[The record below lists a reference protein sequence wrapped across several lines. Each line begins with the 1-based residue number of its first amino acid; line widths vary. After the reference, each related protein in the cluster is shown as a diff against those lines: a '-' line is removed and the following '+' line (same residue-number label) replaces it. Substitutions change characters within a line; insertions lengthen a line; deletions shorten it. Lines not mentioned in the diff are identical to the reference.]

1 MIVILKNGLKK
12 LLINKSVMKK
22 LLFLFAFICSSAIFA
37 QNSVSGKLL
46 DKDNKPLPEIEVLL
60 INNKNQ
66 ETLKAAITDKDGNF
80 EFEGVKFEEAKIVI
94 EQNTYEK
101 FTSEIIKPS
110 ETNIQLGNISL
121 KESSKAI
128 EGVTIVAKKAF
139 VTQKIDRIVINPD
152 ALISNAGTTAL
163 DVLGKSPS
171 VNVDFNG
178 NVSLRGKS
186 GVQIFI
192 DDKPTYLA
200 GSDLADYLR
209 SIPSSSI
216 ESIEVIANPPAKYD
230 AAGNAGIIN
239 IRLKKTLAK
248 GFNGGFNL
256 SYGQGKYMRS
266 VNSANFNYRIQK
278 WNFFTNLSVNKT
290 ESYQDLTITREYFT
304 PEGQRTSIFTQN
316 SYITPKNKTNSM
328 KIGADFY
335 ADDKTTFGIVLNG
348 FINPSERN
356 TVNNAIIQDN
366 NLQTIN
372 TIQSEIPMD
381 IKFKNGS
388 ANLNM
393 TRKIKEK
400 QELSVNADFIK
411 YDSKIA
417 QSQFNKVLNPDN
429 SVLTDTRIDSNL
441 PSDVTIKAIKAD
453 YSGID
458 LLGGSFDFGAK
469 SSFVKTGNVADF
481 RDVKNGV
488 ETPNYTFSNNFDY
501 KENIHAVYANYA
513 KEFKKISLQLGLRM
527 ENSDIKGF
535 QKGNPLVKDS
545 AFTRKYTSLFPTM
558 YVQYRADSL
567 QNHVVGLSL
576 GRRID
581 RPNYKDM
588 NPFTYPM
595 DNYTFYGG
603 NPFLQ
608 PTFSYNADLN
618 YTYKKNYTFGFNYS
632 FINDLIS
639 ETNEQRNGIYY
650 SRPGNFDKHI
660 SYGFTFNGTKNI
672 TKWWTFQLY
681 TELYNNLFE
690 SNVYTEKLKDS
701 KWNWFIMP
709 TNQFVINKKWSAELA
724 GQYQTSILSGQ
735 FLIKPIGSIRAGIAT
750 KMFKDQGTLKLNIS
764 DAFYTNQVEGE
775 IRNIQNAK
783 AGWFSYLD
791 SRVVTLSFSY
801 RFSKGNNLKIR
812 NSGGSE
818 TEQNRVKI

>member
-1 MIVILKNGLKK
+1 
-12 LLINKSVMKK
+12 MKK
-22 LLFLFAFICSSAIFA
+22 LLFLFAIVLATITFA
-37 QNSVSGKLL
+37 QNSLTGKILG
-46 DKDNKPLPEIEVLL
+46 KDNLPISDVQVLL
-60 INNKNQ
+60 INASNE
-66 ETLKAAITDKDGNF
+66 ETLKVAITDKDGKF
-80 EFEGVKFEEAKIVI
+80 EIENVKFDEAKIVV
-94 EQNTYEK
+94 EQSDYEK
-101 FTSEIIKPS
+101 YTSDLIKPS
-110 ETNIQLGNISL
+110 EANIDLPDINL
-121 KESSKAI
+121 KSATKSIEAI
-128 EGVTIVAKKAF
+128 TIVAKKPF
-139 VTQKIDRIVINPD
+139 VTQKIDRVVINPD

-171 VNVDFNG
+171 VNVDFND
-178 NVSLRGKS
+178 NISLRGKS

-209 SIPSSSI
+209 SIPSSNI
-216 ESIEVIANPPAKYD
+216 ESIEVIPNPPAKYD
-230 AAGNAGIIN
+230 ASGNAGIIN

-256 SYGQGKYMRS
+256 AYGQGKYMRS

-290 ESYQDLTITREYFT
+290 KSYQDLTIKREYFN
-304 PEGQRTSIFTQN
+304 PAGERTSIFTQN
-316 SYITPKNKTNSM
+316 SYITPTNRTNSM

-335 ADDKTTFGIVLNG
+335 ANDKTTFGIVLNG

-372 TIQSEIPMD
+372 KIEANIPMD
-381 IKFKNGS
+381 IMFKNGS
-388 ANLNM
+388 VNLNM
-393 TRKIKEK
+393 TRKIKDK
-400 QELSVNADFIK
+400 QELSINADYIK
-411 YDSKIA
+411 YDSKIE
-417 QSQFNKVLNPDN
+417 QSQFNKTLNPDN
-429 SVLTDTRIDSNL
+429 SVFADTRIDSKL
-441 PSDVTIKAIKAD
+441 PSDVTIKVLKAD
-453 YSGID
+453 YSGVN
-458 LLGGSFDFGAK
+458 LFGGSFDLGAK

-481 RDVKNGV
+481 RDVKDGI

-501 KENIHAVYANYA
+501 KENIHAVYTNYA
-513 KEFKKISLQLGLRM
+513 KEFDKISIQLGLRM
-527 ENSDIKGF
+527 EYSDIKGY
-535 QKGNPLVKDS
+535 QKGNPVVKDS
-545 AFTRKYTSLFPTM
+545 AFTKRYASLFPTFFI
-558 YVQYRADSL
+558 QYRADSL

-603 NPFLQ
+603 NPFLE

-618 YTYKKNYTFGFNYS
+618 YTFKKNYTLGFNYS
-632 FINDLIS
+632 YIDNLIS

-650 SRPGNFDKHI
+650 SRPGNFDRQI
-660 SYGFTFNGTKNI
+660 SYGFTFNSSTNI

-681 TELYNNLFE
+681 TELMHNAFK
-690 SNVYTEKLKDS
+690 SNVYTEKLDDS
-701 KWNWFIMP
+701 KWNWFVMP
-709 TNQFVINKKWSAELA
+709 TNQFTINKKWSAELA

-735 FLIKPIGSIRAGIAT
+735 FLISPIGSIRAGIST
-750 KMFKDQGTLKLNIS
+750 KILKDQGTLKLNVS
-764 DAFYTNQVEGE
+764 DLFYTNQVEGE

-783 AGWFSYLD
+783 AGWFSYMD

-812 NSGGSE
+812 QSGGSE
-818 TEQNRVKI
+818 TEQSRVKI

>member
-1 MIVILKNGLKK
+1 
-12 LLINKSVMKK
+12 MKK
-22 LLFLFAFICSSAIFA
+22 LLFLFAIVLSTITFA
-37 QNSVSGKLL
+37 QNSLTGKILG
-46 DKDNKPLPEIEVLL
+46 KDNLPISDVQILL
-60 INNKNQ
+60 INASNQ
-66 ETLKAAITDKDGNF
+66 ETLKVAITDKDGKF
-80 EFEGVKFEEAKIVI
+80 EIENVKFDEAKIVI
-94 EQNTYEK
+94 EQSDYEK
-101 FTSEIIKPS
+101 YTSDLIKPS
-110 ETNIQLGNISL
+110 EAIINLPDITL
-121 KESSKAI
+121 KSGTKSI
-128 EGVTIVAKKAF
+128 EAVTIVAKKPF
-139 VTQKIDRIVINPD
+139 VTQKIDRVVINPD

-171 VNVDFNG
+171 VNVDFND
-178 NVSLRGKS
+178 NISLRGKS

-209 SIPSSSI
+209 SIPSSNI
-216 ESIEVIANPPAKYD
+216 ESIEVIPNPPAKYD
-230 AAGNAGIIN
+230 ASGNAGIIN

-256 SYGQGKYMRS
+256 AYGQGKYMRS

-290 ESYQDLTITREYFT
+290 RSYQDLTIKREYFT
-304 PEGQRTSIFTQN
+304 PEGERTSIFTQN
-316 SYITPKNKTNSM
+316 SYITPTNRTNSM

-335 ADDKTTFGIVLNG
+335 ANDKTTFGIVLNG

-372 TIQSEIPMD
+372 KIEANIPMD
-381 IKFKNGS
+381 IMFKNGS
-388 ANLNM
+388 VNVNM
-393 TRKIKEK
+393 NRKIKDK
-400 QELSVNADFIK
+400 QELSINADYIK
-411 YDSKIA
+411 YDSKIE
-417 QSQFNKVLNPDN
+417 QSQFNKTLNPEN
-429 SVLTDTRIDSNL
+429 SVLADTRIDSKL
-441 PSDVTIKAIKAD
+441 PSDVTIKVLKAD
-453 YSGID
+453 YSGIN
-458 LLGGSFDFGAK
+458 LFGGSFDLGAK

-481 RDVKNGV
+481 RDVENGV
-488 ETPNYTFSNNFDY
+488 EKPNYTFSNNFDY
-501 KENIHAVYANYA
+501 KENIHAVYTNYA
-513 KEFKKISLQLGLRM
+513 KEFDKISIQLGLRM
-527 ENSDIKGF
+527 EYSDIKGY
-535 QKGNPLVKDS
+535 QKGNPVVKDS
-545 AFTRKYTSLFPTM
+545 AFTKRYASLFPTFFI
-558 YVQYRADSL
+558 QYRADSL

-603 NPFLQ
+603 NPFLE

-618 YTYKKNYTFGFNYS
+618 YTFKKNYTLGFNYS
-632 FINDLIS
+632 YIDNLIS

-650 SRPGNFDKHI
+650 SRPGNFDRQI
-660 SYGFTFNGTKNI
+660 SYGFTFNSSTNI

-681 TELYNNLFE
+681 TELIHNAFK
-690 SNVYTEKLKDS
+690 SDVYTEKLNDS
-701 KWNWFIMP
+701 KWNWFVMP
-709 TNQFVINKKWSAELA
+709 TNQFTISKKWSAELA

-735 FLIKPIGSIRAGIAT
+735 FLISPIGSIRAGIST
-750 KMFKDQGTLKLNIS
+750 KILKDQGTLKLNVS
-764 DAFYTNQVEGE
+764 DMFYTNQVEGE

-783 AGWFSYLD
+783 AGWFSYME

-812 NSGGSE
+812 QSGGSE
-818 TEQNRVKI
+818 TEQSRVKI

>member
-1 MIVILKNGLKK
+1 
-12 LLINKSVMKK
+12 MKK
-22 LLFLFAFICSSAIFA
+22 LLFLLAIVLSTITFA
-37 QNSVSGKLL
+37 QNSLTGKILG
-46 DKDNKPLPEIEVLL
+46 KDNLPIPDVQVLL
-60 INNKNQ
+60 INASNE
-66 ETLKAAITDKDGNF
+66 ETLKVVITDKEGKF
-80 EFEGVKFEEAKIVI
+80 EIENVKFDEAKIVI
-94 EQNTYEK
+94 EQSDYEK
-101 FTSEIIKPS
+101 YTSDLIKPS
-110 ETNIQLGNISL
+110 EANINLPDINL
-121 KESSKAI
+121 KSGTKSI
-128 EGVTIVAKKAF
+128 EAVTIVAKKPF
-139 VTQKIDRIVINPD
+139 VTQKIDRVVINPD

-171 VNVDFNG
+171 VNVDFND

-209 SIPSSSI
+209 SIPSSNI
-216 ESIEVIANPPAKYD
+216 ESIEVIPNPPAKYD
-230 AAGNAGIIN
+230 ASGNAGIIN

-256 SYGQGKYMRS
+256 AYGQGKYMRS

-290 ESYQDLTITREYFT
+290 RSYQDLTIKREYFT
-304 PEGQRTSIFTQN
+304 PEGERTSIFTQN
-316 SYITPKNKTNSM
+316 SYITPTNRTNSM

-335 ADDKTTFGIVLNG
+335 ANDKTTFGIVLNG

-356 TVNNAIIQDN
+356 TMNNAVIQDN

-372 TIQSEIPMD
+372 KIEANIPMD
-381 IKFKNGS
+381 VMFKNGS
-388 ANLNM
+388 VNLNM
-393 TRKIKEK
+393 TRKIKDK
-400 QELSVNADFIK
+400 QELSINADYIK
-411 YDSKIA
+411 YDSKIE
-417 QSQFNKVLNPDN
+417 QSQFNKTLNPDN
-429 SVLTDTRIDSNL
+429 SVFADTRIDSKL
-441 PSDVTIKAIKAD
+441 PSDVTIKVLKAD
-453 YSGID
+453 YSGIN
-458 LLGGSFDFGAK
+458 LFGGSFDLGAK

-481 RDVKNGV
+481 RDVKDGI

-501 KENIHAVYANYA
+501 KENIHAVYTNYA
-513 KEFKKISLQLGLRM
+513 KEFDKISIQLGLRM
-527 ENSDIKGF
+527 EYSDIKGY
-535 QKGNPLVKDS
+535 QKGNPVVKDS
-545 AFTRKYTSLFPTM
+545 AFTKRYASLFPTFFI
-558 YVQYRADSL
+558 QYRADSL

-603 NPFLQ
+603 NPFLE

-618 YTYKKNYTFGFNYS
+618 YTFKKNYTLGFNYS
-632 FINDLIS
+632 YIDNLIS

-650 SRPGNFDKHI
+650 SRPGNFDRQI
-660 SYGFTFNGTKNI
+660 SYGFTFNSSTNI

-681 TELYNNLFE
+681 TELIHNAFK
-690 SNVYTEKLKDS
+690 SDVYTEKLNDS
-701 KWNWFIMP
+701 KWNWFVMP
-709 TNQFVINKKWSAELA
+709 TNQFTISKKWSAELA

-735 FLIKPIGSIRAGIAT
+735 FLISPIGSIRAGIST
-750 KMFKDQGTLKLNIS
+750 KILKDQGTLKLNVS
-764 DAFYTNQVEGE
+764 DMFYTNQVEGE

-783 AGWFSYLD
+783 AGWFSYMD

-801 RFSKGNNLKIR
+801 RFSKGNTLKIR
-812 NSGGSE
+812 QSGGSE
-818 TEQNRVKI
+818 TEQSRVKI

>member
-1 MIVILKNGLKK
+1 MRK
-12 LLINKSVMKK
+12 LF
-22 LLFLFAFICSSAIFA
+22 FLFAFICTSTIFA
-37 QNSVSGKLL
+37 QTSILGKILS
-46 DKDNKPLPEIEVLL
+46 KDNLPVSDVEVSL
-60 INNKNQ
+60 INLSNQ
-66 ETLKAAITDKDGNF
+66 ETLKVAITDKEGKF
-80 EFEGVKFEEAKIVI
+80 ELDNVKFDEAKIVI
-94 EQNTYEK
+94 EHNNYEK

-110 ETNIQLGNISL
+110 ETNIVLPDISL
-121 KESSKAI
+121 KGSSKTI

-139 VTQKIDRIVINPD
+139 VTQKMDRIVINPD

-171 VNVDFNG
+171 VNVDFNS
-178 NVSLRGKS
+178 NISLRGKS

-256 SYGQGKYMRS
+256 AYGQGKYMRS

-290 ESYQDLTITREYFT
+290 RSYQDLTIKREYFT
-304 PEGQRTSIFTQN
+304 PEGERTSIFTQN
-316 SYITPKNKTNSM
+316 SYITPTNRTNSM

-366 NLQTIN
+366 DLQTVN
-372 TIQSEIPMD
+372 TIEANIPMD

-388 ANLNM
+388 VNLNM
-393 TRKIKEK
+393 TRKIKDK
-400 QELSVNADFIK
+400 QELSINTDYIK
-411 YDSKIA
+411 YDSKIE
-417 QSQFNKVLNPDN
+417 QSQFNKTLNPDN
-429 SVLTDTRIDSNL
+429 SVFADTRIDSKL
-441 PSDVTIKAIKAD
+441 PSDVTIKVLKAD
-453 YSGID
+453 YNGINLFGGNFD
-458 LLGGSFDFGAK
+458 LGAK

-501 KENIHAVYANYA
+501 KENIHAVYTNYA
-513 KEFKKISLQLGLRM
+513 KEFDKISIQLGLRM
-527 ENSDIKGF
+527 EYSDIKGY
-535 QKGNPLVKDS
+535 QKGNPIVKDS
-545 AFTRKYTSLFPTM
+545 AFTKRYASLFPTFFI
-558 YVQYRADSL
+558 QYRADSL

-603 NPFLQ
+603 NPFLE

-618 YTYKKNYTFGFNYS
+618 YTFKKNYTLGFNYS
-632 FINDLIS
+632 YIDNLIS
-639 ETNEQRNGIYY
+639 ETNEQRDGIYY
-650 SRPGNFDKHI
+650 SRPGNFDRQI
-660 SYGFTFNGTKNI
+660 SYGFTFNSSTKI

-681 TELYNNLFE
+681 TELMHNAFK
-690 SNVYTEKLKDS
+690 SDVYTEKLNDS
-701 KWNWFIMP
+701 KWNWFVMP
-709 TNQFVINKKWSAELA
+709 TNQFTISKKWSAELA

-735 FLIKPIGSIRAGIAT
+735 FLISPIGSVRAGIST
-750 KMFKDQGTLKLNIS
+750 KILKDQGTLKLNVS
-764 DAFYTNQVEGE
+764 DMFYTNQVEGE

-812 NSGGSE
+812 QSGGSE
-818 TEQNRVKI
+818 TEQSRVKI

>member
-1 MIVILKNGLKK
+1 
-12 LLINKSVMKK
+12 MKK
-22 LLFLFAFICSSAIFA
+22 LLFLFAIVLSTITFA
-37 QNSVSGKLL
+37 QNSLTGKILG
-46 DKDNKPLPEIEVLL
+46 KDNLPISDVQVLL
-60 INNKNQ
+60 INASNE
-66 ETLKAAITDKDGNF
+66 ETLKVAITDKDGKF
-80 EFEGVKFEEAKIVI
+80 EIENVKFDEAKIVV
-94 EQNTYEK
+94 EQSDYEK
-101 FTSEIIKPS
+101 YTSDLIKPS
-110 ETNIQLGNISL
+110 EANIDLPDINL
-121 KESSKAI
+121 KSATKSI
-128 EGVTIVAKKAF
+128 EAVTIVAKKPF
-139 VTQKIDRIVINPD
+139 VTQKIDRVVINPD

-171 VNVDFNG
+171 VNVDFND
-178 NVSLRGKS
+178 NISLRGKS

-200 GSDLADYLR
+200 GSDLGDYLR
-209 SIPSSSI
+209 SIPSSNI
-216 ESIEVIANPPAKYD
+216 ESIEVIPNPPAKYD
-230 AAGNAGIIN
+230 ASGNAGIIN

-256 SYGQGKYMRS
+256 AYGQGKYMRS

-290 ESYQDLTITREYFT
+290 KSYQDLTIKREYFN
-304 PEGQRTSIFTQN
+304 PAGERTSIFTQN
-316 SYITPKNKTNSM
+316 SYITPTNRTNSM

-335 ADDKTTFGIVLNG
+335 ANDKTTFGIVLNG

-372 TIQSEIPMD
+372 KIEANIPMD
-381 IKFKNGS
+381 IMFKNGS
-388 ANLNM
+388 VNLNM
-393 TRKIKEK
+393 TRKIKDK
-400 QELSVNADFIK
+400 QELSINADYIK
-411 YDSKIA
+411 YDSKIE
-417 QSQFNKVLNPDN
+417 QSQFNKTLNPDN
-429 SVLTDTRIDSNL
+429 PVFADTRIDSKL
-441 PSDVTIKAIKAD
+441 PSDVTIKVLKAD
-453 YSGID
+453 YSGVN
-458 LLGGSFDFGAK
+458 LFGGSFDLGAK

-481 RDVKNGV
+481 RDVKDGI

-501 KENIHAVYANYA
+501 KENIHAVYTNYA
-513 KEFKKISLQLGLRM
+513 KEFDKISIQLGLRM
-527 ENSDIKGF
+527 EYSDIKGY
-535 QKGNPLVKDS
+535 QKGNPVVKDS
-545 AFTRKYTSLFPTM
+545 AFTKRYASLFPTFFI
-558 YVQYRADSL
+558 QYRADSL

-603 NPFLQ
+603 NPFLE

-618 YTYKKNYTFGFNYS
+618 YTFKKNYTLGFNYS
-632 FINDLIS
+632 YIDNLIS

-650 SRPGNFDKHI
+650 SRPGNFDRQI
-660 SYGFTFNGTKNI
+660 SYGFTFNSSTNI

-681 TELYNNLFE
+681 TELMHNAFK
-690 SNVYTEKLKDS
+690 SNVYTEKLDDS
-701 KWNWFIMP
+701 KWNWFVMP
-709 TNQFVINKKWSAELA
+709 TNQFTISKKWSAELA

-735 FLIKPIGSIRAGIAT
+735 FLISPIGSIRAGIST
-750 KMFKDQGTLKLNIS
+750 KILKDQGTLKLNVS
-764 DAFYTNQVEGE
+764 DLFYTNQVEGE

-783 AGWFSYLD
+783 AGWFSYMD

-812 NSGGSE
+812 QSGGSE
-818 TEQNRVKI
+818 TEQSRVKI

>member
-1 MIVILKNGLKK
+1 
-12 LLINKSVMKK
+12 MKK
-22 LLFLFAFICSSAIFA
+22 LLFLFAIVLATITFA
-37 QNSVSGKLL
+37 QNSLTGKILG
-46 DKDNKPLPEIEVLL
+46 KDNLPISDVQVLL
-60 INNKNQ
+60 INASNE
-66 ETLKAAITDKDGNF
+66 ETLKVAITDKDGKF
-80 EFEGVKFEEAKIVI
+80 EIENVKFDEAKIVV
-94 EQNTYEK
+94 EQSDYEK
-101 FTSEIIKPS
+101 YTSDLIKPS
-110 ETNIQLGNISL
+110 EANIDLPDINL
-121 KESSKAI
+121 KSATKSIEAI
-128 EGVTIVAKKAF
+128 TIVAKKPF
-139 VTQKIDRIVINPD
+139 VTQKIDRVVINPD

-171 VNVDFNG
+171 VNVDFND
-178 NVSLRGKS
+178 NISLRGKS

-209 SIPSSSI
+209 SIPSSNI
-216 ESIEVIANPPAKYD
+216 ESIEVIPNPPAKYD
-230 AAGNAGIIN
+230 ASGNAGIIN

-256 SYGQGKYMRS
+256 AYGQGKYMRS

-290 ESYQDLTITREYFT
+290 KSYQDLTIKREYFN
-304 PEGQRTSIFTQN
+304 PAGERTSIFTQN
-316 SYITPKNKTNSM
+316 SYITPTNRTNSM

-335 ADDKTTFGIVLNG
+335 ANDKTTFGIVLNG

-372 TIQSEIPMD
+372 KIEANIPMN
-381 IKFKNGS
+381 IMFKNGS
-388 ANLNM
+388 VNLNM
-393 TRKIKEK
+393 TRKIKDK
-400 QELSVNADFIK
+400 QELSINADYIK
-411 YDSKIA
+411 YDSKIE
-417 QSQFNKVLNPDN
+417 QSQFNKTLNPDN
-429 SVLTDTRIDSNL
+429 SVFADTRIDSKL
-441 PSDVTIKAIKAD
+441 PSDVTIKVLKAD
-453 YSGID
+453 YSGVN
-458 LLGGSFDFGAK
+458 LFGGSFDLGAK

-481 RDVKNGV
+481 RDVKDGI

-501 KENIHAVYANYA
+501 KENIHAVYTNYA
-513 KEFKKISLQLGLRM
+513 KEFDKISIQLGLRM
-527 ENSDIKGF
+527 EYSDIKGY
-535 QKGNPLVKDS
+535 QKGNPVVKDS
-545 AFTRKYTSLFPTM
+545 AFTKRYASLFPTFFI
-558 YVQYRADSL
+558 QYRADSL

-603 NPFLQ
+603 NPFLE

-618 YTYKKNYTFGFNYS
+618 YTFKKNYTLGFNYS
-632 FINDLIS
+632 YIDNLIS

-650 SRPGNFDKHI
+650 SRPGNFDRQI
-660 SYGFTFNGTKNI
+660 SYGFTFNSSTNI

-681 TELYNNLFE
+681 TELMHNAFK
-690 SNVYTEKLKDS
+690 SNVYTEKLDDS
-701 KWNWFIMP
+701 KWNWFVMP
-709 TNQFVINKKWSAELA
+709 TNQFTISKKWSAELA

-735 FLIKPIGSIRAGIAT
+735 FLISPIGSIRAGIST
-750 KMFKDQGTLKLNIS
+750 KILKDQGTLKLNVS
-764 DAFYTNQVEGE
+764 DLFYTNQVEGE

-783 AGWFSYLD
+783 AGWFSYMD

-812 NSGGSE
+812 QSGGSE
-818 TEQNRVKI
+818 TEQSRVKI

>member
-1 MIVILKNGLKK
+1 MRK
-12 LLINKSVMKK
+12 LF
-22 LLFLFAFICSSAIFA
+22 FLFAFICTSAIFA
-37 QNSVSGKLL
+37 QTSVSGKILG
-46 DKDNKPLPEIEVLL
+46 KDNLPLSDVEVSLV
-60 INNKNQ
+60 NPSNQ
-66 ETLKAAITDKDGNF
+66 ETLKVAITDKDGKF
-80 EFEGVKFEEAKIVI
+80 ELDNVKFDEAKIII
-94 EQNTYEK
+94 EQNNYEK
-101 FTSEIIKPS
+101 FTSEIIKSS
-110 ETNIQLGNISL
+110 EDNIEVPDISL
-121 KESSKAI
+121 KESTKAI
-128 EGVTIVAKKAF
+128 EGVTIVAKKPF
-139 VTQKIDRIVINPD
+139 VTQKIDRVVINPD

-230 AAGNAGIIN
+230 AAGNSGIIN

-256 SYGQGKYMRS
+256 AYGQGKYRRS

-290 ESYQDLTITREYFT
+290 ASYQDLTITREYFT
-304 PEGQRTSIFTQN
+304 PEGQRTSTFTQN
-316 SYITPKNKTNSM
+316 SYITPKNKTNSL

-356 TVNNAIIQDN
+356 TVNNAIDQTND
-366 NLQTIN
+366 LQTIK
-372 TIQSEIPMD
+372 TIHADIPMD

-388 ANLNM
+388 VNLNM
-393 TRKIKEK
+393 TRKIKDK
-400 QELSVNADFIK
+400 QELSVNADYIK
-411 YDSKIA
+411 YDSKIY
-417 QSQFNKVLNPDN
+417 QRQFYTTFYPNNPIAEN
-429 SVLTDTRIDSNL
+429 TRIDSNL
-441 PSDVTIKAIKAD
+441 PSDVTIKVVKAD

-469 SSFVKTGNVADF
+469 SSFVKTGNIADF
-481 RDVKNGV
+481 RDVENGV

-535 QKGNPLVKDS
+535 QKGNPMVKDS

-558 YVQYRADSL
+558 FVQYRADSL

-603 NPFLQ
+603 NPFLR

-632 FINDLIS
+632 YIDDLIS

-650 SRPGNFDKHI
+650 SRPGNFDKQI

-681 TELYNNLFE
+681 TELMHNAFK
-690 SNVYTEKLKDS
+690 SDVYTEKLNDS
-701 KWNWFIMP
+701 KWNWFVMP
-709 TNQFVINKKWSAELA
+709 TNQFIINKKWSAELA
-724 GQYQTSILSGQ
+724 GQYQTAILSGQ
-735 FLIKPIGSIRAGIAT
+735 FLISPIGSIRAGIAT
-750 KMFKDQGTLKLNIS
+750 KMFKDQGTLKLNVS
-764 DAFYTNQVEGE
+764 DIFYTNQVEGE

-801 RFSKGNNLKIR
+801 RFSKGNNFKTR
-812 NSGGSE
+812 KTGGSE
-818 TEQNRVKI
+818 TEQSRVKI

>member
-1 MIVILKNGLKK
+1 
-12 LLINKSVMKK
+12 MKK
-22 LLFLFAFICSSAIFA
+22 LLFLFAIVLSTITFA
-37 QNSVSGKLL
+37 QNSLTGKILG
-46 DKDNKPLPEIEVLL
+46 KDNLPISDVQVLL
-60 INNKNQ
+60 INASNE
-66 ETLKAAITDKDGNF
+66 ETLKVAITDKDGKF
-80 EFEGVKFEEAKIVI
+80 EIENVKFDEAKIVV
-94 EQNTYEK
+94 EQSDYEK
-101 FTSEIIKPS
+101 YTSDLIKPS
-110 ETNIQLGNISL
+110 EANIDLPDINL
-121 KESSKAI
+121 KSATKSI
-128 EGVTIVAKKAF
+128 EAVTIVAKKPF
-139 VTQKIDRIVINPD
+139 VTQKIDRVVINPD

-171 VNVDFNG
+171 VNVDFND
-178 NVSLRGKS
+178 NISLRGKS

-209 SIPSSSI
+209 SIPSSNI
-216 ESIEVIANPPAKYD
+216 ESIEVIPNPPAKYD
-230 AAGNAGIIN
+230 ASGNAGIIN

-256 SYGQGKYMRS
+256 AYGQGKYMRS

-290 ESYQDLTITREYFT
+290 KSYQDLTIKREYFN
-304 PEGQRTSIFTQN
+304 PAGERTSIFTQN
-316 SYITPKNKTNSM
+316 SYITPTNRTNSM

-335 ADDKTTFGIVLNG
+335 ANDKTTFGIVLNG

-372 TIQSEIPMD
+372 KIEANIPMN
-381 IKFKNGS
+381 IMFKNGS
-388 ANLNM
+388 VNLNM
-393 TRKIKEK
+393 TRKIKDK
-400 QELSVNADFIK
+400 QELSINADYIK
-411 YDSKIA
+411 YDSKIE
-417 QSQFNKVLNPDN
+417 QSQFNKTLNPDN
-429 SVLTDTRIDSNL
+429 SVFADTRIDSKL
-441 PSDVTIKAIKAD
+441 PSDVTIKVLKAD
-453 YSGID
+453 YSGVN
-458 LLGGSFDFGAK
+458 LFGGSFDLGAK

-481 RDVKNGV
+481 RDVKDGI

-501 KENIHAVYANYA
+501 KENIHAVYTNYA
-513 KEFKKISLQLGLRM
+513 KEFDKISIQLGLRM
-527 ENSDIKGF
+527 EYSDIKGY
-535 QKGNPLVKDS
+535 QKGNPVVKDS
-545 AFTRKYTSLFPTM
+545 AFTKRYASLFPTFFI
-558 YVQYRADSL
+558 QYRADSL

-603 NPFLQ
+603 NPFLE

-618 YTYKKNYTFGFNYS
+618 YTFKKNYTLGFNYS
-632 FINDLIS
+632 YIDNLIS

-650 SRPGNFDKHI
+650 SRPGNFDRQI
-660 SYGFTFNGTKNI
+660 SYGFTFNSSTNI

-681 TELYNNLFE
+681 TELMHNAFK
-690 SNVYTEKLKDS
+690 SNVYTEKLDDS
-701 KWNWFIMP
+701 KWNWFVMP
-709 TNQFVINKKWSAELA
+709 TNQFTINKKWSAELA

-735 FLIKPIGSIRAGIAT
+735 FLISPIGSIRAGIST
-750 KMFKDQGTLKLNIS
+750 KILKDQGTLKLNVS
-764 DAFYTNQVEGE
+764 DLFYTNQVEGE

-783 AGWFSYLD
+783 AGWFSYMD

-812 NSGGSE
+812 QSGGSE
-818 TEQNRVKI
+818 TEQSRVKI

>member
-1 MIVILKNGLKK
+1 MIRK
-12 LLINKSVMKK
+12 LLY
-22 LLFLFAFICSSAIFA
+22 LFAFICSSVIFA
-37 QNSVSGKLL
+37 QNLISGKILG
-46 DKDNKPLPEIEVLL
+46 KDNLPLSGVEVSL
-60 INNKNQ
+60 INPSSQ
-66 ETLKAAITDKDGNF
+66 ETLKVAITDKEGKF
-80 EFEGVKFEEAKIVI
+80 ELDNVKFDEAKIVI
-94 EQNTYEK
+94 EQNHYDK

-110 ETNIQLGNISL
+110 ETNIVLPDINL

-128 EGVTIVAKKAF
+128 EGVTIVAKKPF

-178 NVSLRGKS
+178 IVSLRGKNS
-186 GVQIFI
+186 VQIFI

-209 SIPSSSI
+209 SIPSSNI

-256 SYGQGKYMRS
+256 SYGQGKYMRT

-290 ESYQDLTITREYFT
+290 ESYQDLTITREYFN
-304 PEGQRTSIFTQN
+304 PAGERTSIFTQN
-316 SYITPKNKTNSM
+316 SYITPKNRTNAL

-335 ADDKTTFGIVLNG
+335 ANDKTTFGIVLNG
-348 FINPSERN
+348 FVNPSERN
-356 TVNNAIIQDN
+356 TVNNATDQTND
-366 NLQTIN
+366 LQTIK
-372 TIQSEIPMD
+372 TIHADIPMNV
-381 IKFKNGS
+381 KFKNGS
-388 ANLNM
+388 VNLNM
-393 TRKIKEK
+393 TRKIKDK
-400 QELSVNADFIK
+400 QELTVNADYIN
-411 YDSKIA
+411 YDSKIK
-417 QSQFNKVLNPDN
+417 QSQFNTTFYPNNPVAEN
-429 SVLTDTRIDSNL
+429 TRIDSRL
-441 PSDVTIKAIKAD
+441 PSDVTIKVLKAD
-453 YSGID
+453 YSGIN
-458 LLGGSFDFGAK
+458 LFGGNFDFGAK

-481 RDVKNGV
+481 RDVQNGM

-501 KENIHAVYANYA
+501 KEDIHAVYTNYA
-513 KEFKKISLQLGLRM
+513 KDFEKISVQLGLRM
-527 ENSDIKGF
+527 EYSDIKGDRN
-535 QKGNPLVKDS
+535 GNPTKIDTT
-545 AFTRKYTSLFPTM
+545 FTKKYTSLFPTFFI
-558 YVQYRADSL
+558 QYRADSL

-603 NPFLQ
+603 NPFLR

-632 FINDLIS
+632 YIDDLIS

-650 SRPGNFDKHI
+650 SRPGNFAKQV
-660 SYGFTFNGTKNI
+660 SYGFSFNGNFAI
-672 TKWWTFQLY
+672 TKWWTLQCY
-681 TELYNNLFE
+681 TEMTHNYFE
-690 SNVYTEKLKDS
+690 SKVYTEYLSDA

-709 TNQFVINKKWSAELA
+709 TNQFIIIKKWSAELA
-724 GQYQTSILSGQ
+724 GQYQTTILSGQ
-735 FLIKPIGSIRAGIAT
+735 FLISPIGSVRAGIAT
-750 KMFKDQGTLKLNIS
+750 KVFKDQGTLKLNIS
-764 DAFYTNQVEGE
+764 DAFYTNQIEGQ
-775 IRNIQNAK
+775 IRNIQNAR

-801 RFSKGNNLKIR
+801 RFSKGNNLKVR
-812 NSGGSE
+812 QSGGSE
-818 TEQNRVKI
+818 TEQSRVKI

>member
-1 MIVILKNGLKK
+1 
-12 LLINKSVMKK
+12 MKK
-22 LLFLFAFICSSAIFA
+22 LLFLFAIVLSTITFA
-37 QNSVSGKLL
+37 QNSLTGKILG
-46 DKDNKPLPEIEVLL
+46 KDNLPISDVQVLL
-60 INNKNQ
+60 INASNE
-66 ETLKAAITDKDGNF
+66 ETLKVAITDKDGKF
-80 EFEGVKFEEAKIVI
+80 EIENVKFDEAKIVV
-94 EQNTYEK
+94 EQSDYEK
-101 FTSEIIKPS
+101 YTSDLIKPS
-110 ETNIQLGNISL
+110 EANIDLPDINL
-121 KESSKAI
+121 KSATKSI
-128 EGVTIVAKKAF
+128 EAVTIVAKKPF
-139 VTQKIDRIVINPD
+139 VTQKIDRVVINPD

-171 VNVDFNG
+171 VNVDFND
-178 NVSLRGKS
+178 NISLRGKS

-209 SIPSSSI
+209 SIPSSNI
-216 ESIEVIANPPAKYD
+216 ESIEVIPNPPAKYD
-230 AAGNAGIIN
+230 ASGNAGIIN

-256 SYGQGKYMRS
+256 AYGQGKYMRS

-290 ESYQDLTITREYFT
+290 KSYQDLTIKREYFN
-304 PEGQRTSIFTQN
+304 PAGERTSIFTQN
-316 SYITPKNKTNSM
+316 SYITPTNRTNSM

-335 ADDKTTFGIVLNG
+335 ANDKTTFGIVLNG

-372 TIQSEIPMD
+372 KIEANIPMN
-381 IKFKNGS
+381 IMFKNGS
-388 ANLNM
+388 VNLNM
-393 TRKIKEK
+393 TRKIKDK
-400 QELSVNADFIK
+400 QELSINADYIK
-411 YDSKIA
+411 YDSKIE
-417 QSQFNKVLNPDN
+417 QSQFNKTLNPDN
-429 SVLTDTRIDSNL
+429 SVFADTRIDSKL
-441 PSDVTIKAIKAD
+441 PSDVTIKVLKAD
-453 YSGID
+453 YSGVN
-458 LLGGSFDFGAK
+458 LFGGSFDLGAK

-481 RDVKNGV
+481 RDVKDGI

-501 KENIHAVYANYA
+501 KENIHAVYTNYA
-513 KEFKKISLQLGLRM
+513 KEFDKISIQLGLRM
-527 ENSDIKGF
+527 EYSDIKGY
-535 QKGNPLVKDS
+535 QKGNPVVKDS
-545 AFTRKYTSLFPTM
+545 AFTKRYASLFPTFFI
-558 YVQYRADSL
+558 QYRADSL

-603 NPFLQ
+603 NPFLE

-618 YTYKKNYTFGFNYS
+618 YTFKKNYTLGFNYS
-632 FINDLIS
+632 YIDNLIS

-650 SRPGNFDKHI
+650 SRPGNFDRQI
-660 SYGFTFNGTKNI
+660 SYGFTFNSSTNI

-681 TELYNNLFE
+681 TELMHNAFK
-690 SNVYTEKLKDS
+690 SNVYTEKLDDS
-701 KWNWFIMP
+701 KWNWFVMP
-709 TNQFVINKKWSAELA
+709 TNQFTINKKWSAELA

-735 FLIKPIGSIRAGIAT
+735 FLISPIGSIRAGIST
-750 KMFKDQGTLKLNIS
+750 KILKDQGTLKLNVS
-764 DAFYTNQVEGE
+764 DMFYTNQVEGE

-783 AGWFSYLD
+783 AGWFSYMD

-812 NSGGSE
+812 QSGGSE
-818 TEQNRVKI
+818 TEQSRVKI

>member
-1 MIVILKNGLKK
+1 
-12 LLINKSVMKK
+12 MKK
-22 LLFLFAFICSSAIFA
+22 LLFLFAIVLATITFA
-37 QNSVSGKLL
+37 QNSLTGKILG
-46 DKDNKPLPEIEVLL
+46 KDNLPISDVQVLL
-60 INNKNQ
+60 INASNE
-66 ETLKAAITDKDGNF
+66 ETLKVAITDKDGKF
-80 EFEGVKFEEAKIVI
+80 EIENVKFDEAKIVV
-94 EQNTYEK
+94 EQSDYEK
-101 FTSEIIKPS
+101 YTSDLIKPS
-110 ETNIQLGNISL
+110 EANIDLPDINL
-121 KESSKAI
+121 KSATKSI
-128 EGVTIVAKKAF
+128 EAVTIVAKKPF
-139 VTQKIDRIVINPD
+139 VTQKIDRVVINPD

-171 VNVDFNG
+171 VNVDFND
-178 NVSLRGKS
+178 NISLRGKS

-209 SIPSSSI
+209 SIPSSNI
-216 ESIEVIANPPAKYD
+216 ESIEVIPNPPAKYD
-230 AAGNAGIIN
+230 ASGNAGIIN

-256 SYGQGKYMRS
+256 AYGQGKYMRS

-290 ESYQDLTITREYFT
+290 KSYQDLTIKREYFN
-304 PEGQRTSIFTQN
+304 PAGERTSIFTQN
-316 SYITPKNKTNSM
+316 SYITPTNRTNSM

-335 ADDKTTFGIVLNG
+335 ANDKTTFGIVLNG

-372 TIQSEIPMD
+372 KIEANIPMN
-381 IKFKNGS
+381 IMFKNGS
-388 ANLNM
+388 VNLNM
-393 TRKIKEK
+393 TRKIKDK
-400 QELSVNADFIK
+400 QELSINADYIK
-411 YDSKIA
+411 YDSKIE
-417 QSQFNKVLNPDN
+417 QSQFNKTLNPDN
-429 SVLTDTRIDSNL
+429 SVFADTRIDSKL
-441 PSDVTIKAIKAD
+441 PSDVTIKVLKAD
-453 YSGID
+453 YSGVN
-458 LLGGSFDFGAK
+458 LFGGSFDLGAK

-481 RDVKNGV
+481 RDVKDGI

-501 KENIHAVYANYA
+501 KENIHAVYTNYA
-513 KEFKKISLQLGLRM
+513 KEFDKISIQLGLRM
-527 ENSDIKGF
+527 EYSDIKGY
-535 QKGNPLVKDS
+535 QKGNPVVKDS
-545 AFTRKYTSLFPTM
+545 AFTKRYASLFPTFFI
-558 YVQYRADSL
+558 QYRADSL

-603 NPFLQ
+603 NPFLE

-618 YTYKKNYTFGFNYS
+618 YTFKKNYTLGFNYS
-632 FINDLIS
+632 YIDNLIS

-650 SRPGNFDKHI
+650 SRPGNFDRQI
-660 SYGFTFNGTKNI
+660 SYGFTFNSSTNI

-681 TELYNNLFE
+681 TELMHNAFK
-690 SNVYTEKLKDS
+690 SNVYTEKLDDS
-701 KWNWFIMP
+701 KWNWFVMP
-709 TNQFVINKKWSAELA
+709 TNQFTINKKWSAELA

-735 FLIKPIGSIRAGIAT
+735 FLISPIGSIRAGIST
-750 KMFKDQGTLKLNIS
+750 KILKDQGTLKLNVS
-764 DAFYTNQVEGE
+764 DMFYTNQVEGE

-783 AGWFSYLD
+783 AGWFSYMD

-812 NSGGSE
+812 QSGGSE
-818 TEQNRVKI
+818 TEQSRVKI